1 RVHPAPESREP
12 EGQCRLGVGRG
23 GAACRTGRSLYA
35 IKEDMNRLVIAL
47 LLSLCMLHVAL
58 AQIAAAPHCAVDHAP
73 PDAGILATPGGFLLV
88 QPRNAQLSHS
98 YTGCKVLW
106 VADAPGRFIRLTTLY
121 FENGRLRIAQ
131 PDEKGVASR
140 GTCKLPGQSPG
151 CEGLESNP
159 LAALKLATWPR

>member
-1 RVHPAPESREP
+1 
-12 EGQCRLGVGRG
+12 
-23 GAACRTGRSLYA
+23 
-35 IKEDMNRLVIAL
+35 MNRLVIAI
-47 LLSLCMLHVAL
+47 LLSLCTLHVAL
-58 AQIAAAPHCAVDHAP
+58 AQIPAAPNCAVDQPP
-73 PDAGILATPGGFLLV
+73 PDAGIFATPGGFLLV
-88 QPRNAQLSHS
+88 HPRNAQLSDS

-131 PDEKGVASR
+131 AYEKSGASR

-159 LAALKLATWPR
+159 LAALNLATWPRICMTRPDAPQCKKEPD